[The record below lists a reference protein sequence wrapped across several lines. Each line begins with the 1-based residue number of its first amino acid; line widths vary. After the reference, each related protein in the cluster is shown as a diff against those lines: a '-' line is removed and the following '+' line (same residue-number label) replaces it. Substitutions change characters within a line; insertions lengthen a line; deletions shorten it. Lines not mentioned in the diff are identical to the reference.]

1 MLELF
6 RHDPELAVAIA
17 FVLAIALVGKK
28 AWKAITGMLDARS
41 AKIGAEIAEAER
53 LRDEAQRA
61 LAEVQRLQRDAQKEA
76 AAIVAHAK
84 EEAQRNVERAQRD
97 LAAALE
103 RRERLAAEK
112 LALAE
117 SKALAEVRNA
127 AVDIAI
133 GAAREVI
140 AASMSDSQSN
150 ALVDGAIADLP
161 QRLH

>member
-1 MLELF
+1 MLDIF

-17 FVLAIALVGKK
+17 FVLAIVLVGKK
-28 AWKAITGMLDARS
+28 GWAALAKMLDARS
-41 AKIGAEIAEAER
+41 AKIGAEIEEARR
-53 LRDEAQRA
+53 LRDEAQHA
-61 LAEVQRLQRDAQKEA
+61 LATVQRLQRDAQQEA
-76 AAIVAHAK
+76 AAIVTHAK
-84 EEAQRNVERAQRD
+84 EEAQRHVERAQRD

-103 RRERLAAEK
+103 RRERLAAER

-117 SKALAEVRNA
+117 TKAVAEVRNT

-133 GAAREVI
+133 SAARDVI
-140 AASMSDSQSN
+140 ASGMSEAQSN

>member
-6 RHDPELAVAIA
+6 RHDPELAVAVA

-28 AWKAITGMLDARS
+28 AWKALAGMLDARS
-41 AKIGAEIAEAER
+41 ARIGGEIEEARR
-53 LRDEAQRA
+53 LRDDAQHA
-61 LAEVQRLQRDAQKEA
+61 LAQVQLLQRDAQQEA
-76 AAIVAHAK
+76 AAIIAHAK
-84 EEAQRNVERAQRD
+84 EEAQRHVERAQRD

-103 RRERLAAEK
+103 RRERLATEK

-117 SKALAEVRNA
+117 SKAVAEVRNA

-140 AASMSDSQSN
+140 AAGMSEAQGN
-150 ALVDGAIADLP
+150 VLVDQAISDLP

>member
-1 MLELF
+1 MLDIF

-17 FVLAIALVGKK
+17 FILAIAVVGKK
-28 AWKAITGMLDARS
+28 AWRALAGMLDARS
-41 AKIGAEIAEAER
+41 AKIGAEIEEARR
-53 LRDEAQRA
+53 LRNDAQQM
-61 LAEVQRLQRDAQKEA
+61 LAGIQRMQRDAQQEA

-84 EEAQRNVERAQRD
+84 EEAERNVERAKRD

-117 SKALAEVRNA
+117 RKALAEVRNA

-140 AASMSDSQSN
+140 AASMSEAQGN
-150 ALVDGAIADLP
+150 VLVDHAIADLP
-161 QRLH
+161 LRLQ